1 MWKKS
6 RKKKS
11 MIKSNMD
18 NHQLWVSLWN
28 ETDILENFFDWIYK
42 NSFFFIKIQFFL
54 LRETENV
61 TYVELYSYFFFKSSS
76 YFQLSFLGKDKTLK
90 NSEGRGNEGIFPL
103 SFHTR
108 NRGEGVV
115 QDLNLFFQIQGR
127 GNFSWW
133 LRIIWTM
140 QY

>member
-1 MWKKS
+1 
-6 RKKKS
+6 
-11 MIKSNMD
+11 MIFI

-90 NSEGRGNEGIFPL
+90 NSEGRGNEGIFSTFLPY
-103 SFHTR
+103 SES
-108 NRGEGVV
+108 GG
-115 QDLNLFFQIQGR
+115 GS
-127 GNFSWW
+127 GSGS
-133 LRIIWTM
+133 
-140 QY
+140 